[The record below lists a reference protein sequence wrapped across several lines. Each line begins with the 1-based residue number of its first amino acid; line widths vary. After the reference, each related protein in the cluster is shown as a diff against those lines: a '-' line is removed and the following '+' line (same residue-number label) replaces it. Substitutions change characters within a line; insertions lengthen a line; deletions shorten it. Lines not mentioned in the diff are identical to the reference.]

1 MSKLA
6 EGIMKR
12 LLLASVAAVGLVIPG
27 AGLLAADL
35 PVKAPPVP
43 YIPPQYNWTG
53 FYIGANVGGG
63 APSAT
68 IFDAITDVAVT
79 SVGKGAFFG
88 GGQVG
93 YNYQFS
99 PYAVVGLEWFF
110 DGIASSNSNSTFFVP
125 TTIPVT
131 PRIGTFFSA
140 SGQADWVTTITARL
154 GVTGPQMDHVLIY
167 TKGGGG
173 WAQWSATLTDLA
185 NLASGSVSKTT
196 SGWVWGAGIEW
207 AFAQNW
213 TAKFEYQYLGLSNI
227 SFNPGFFVTPL
238 NTRNPNVQMATVG
251 INYLFNYGPAPAPV
265 VSRY

>member
-27 AGLLAADL
+27 AGLLAADM

-43 YIPPQYNWTG
+43 YVPPQYNWTG

-63 APSAT
+63 AATAT
-68 IFDAITDVAVT
+68 IFDSLTDVSAG
-79 SVGKGAFFG
+79 SVGRSAFIG
-88 GGQVG
+88 GGQIG

-99 PYAVVGLEWFF
+99 PYAVVGVEWFF
-110 DGIASSNSNSTFFVP
+110 DGIAGNNNTSTFFA
-125 TTIPVT
+125 PVALN
-131 PRIGTFFSA
+131 PLVNNIFQA

-154 GVTGPQMDHVLIY
+154 GVTGPQMDHVLVY

-173 WAQWSATLTDLA
+173 WAQTQASLTDLTVPA
-185 NLASGSVSKTT
+185 TLSVSKTT
-196 SGWVWGAGIEW
+196 GGWVWGAGIEW

-213 TAKFEYQYLGLSNI
+213 TAKFEYQYIGLSNI
-227 SFNPGFFVTPL
+227 GLNPGLVFTPF
-238 NTRNPNVQMATVG
+238 NAQNVNVQTVTVG
-251 INYLFNYGPAPAPV
+251 VNYLFNYAPAPAPV